1 MDWRLPIASDRR
13 LIRLNGVDGE
23 EAHVTSLP
31 RQFKSAALAWS
42 AAGAA
47 REVDAMM
54 SRLPT
59 SILEALLMVEQPQ
72 APYRSRSGAR
82 VGD

>member
-1 MDWRLPIASDRR
+1 
-13 LIRLNGVDGE
+13 
-23 EAHVTSLP
+23 VTSLS
-31 RQFKSAALAWS
+31 RQFKSAELAWS

-59 SILEALLMVEQPQ
+59 SLLEALLMVEQPQ
-72 APYRSRSGAR
+72 APRWQSAAALGAGVR
-82 VGD
+82 D